1 MDVNNRA
8 SYFLQPRQPNHRRY
22 EVLRSV
28 FVEDESMQDVA
39 SRFKVS
45 YGTVR
50 NWVSE
55 FCRCQDASDEPPF
68 FRKSNED
75 DHRSTQVAKT

>member
-8 SYFLQPRQPNHRRY
+8 NYVLLPRQPNHRRY

-39 SRFKVS
+39 SRFEVS

-55 FCRCQDASDEPPF
+55 FCRCQDTSAEPPF

-75 DHRSTQVAKT
+75 DHRSPQVAMT

>member
-1 MDVNNRA
+1 MNVNNRA
-8 SYFLQPRQPNHRRY
+8 AYLLKPRQSNHRRY

-39 SRFKVS
+39 SRFEVS

-55 FCRCQDASDEPPF
+55 FCRCQDTSAEPPF

-75 DHRSTQVAKT
+75 DHRSPQAAMT

>member
-1 MDVNNRA
+1 MNVNNRA
-8 SYFLQPRQPNHRRY
+8 DYFLQPRQPNHRRY

-39 SRFKVS
+39 SRFAVS

-55 FCRCQDASDEPPF
+55 FCRFQDTSNELPF

-75 DHRSTQVAKT
+75 DHRSPQVAKT

>member
-8 SYFLQPRQPNHRRY
+8 VYFLQPRQPNHRWY

-39 SRFKVS
+39 SRFEVS

-55 FCRCQDASDEPPF
+55 FCRCQDTSAEPPF

-75 DHRSTQVAKT
+75 DHRSPQVAMT